1 MINFGL
7 KTFNETIKHSIII
20 YWLFHEIRL
29 HLSFIGIPFIWL
41 IEFCECLG
49 ITRYTFRITYIWKI
63 NSIWLPFRNQ
73 SLFHE
78 AITIICHLKSFPY
91 YRFYILKLI
100 LFMDKQKLCS
110 FATLHKFLFYHCLRS
125 LSLWFDCMT
134 NQLVVVSFDL
144 LRRTPD
150 FIRLIKF
157 YDFVKQL
164 RVSLVRHNMM
174 YTGNQRRYKCNLLIK
189 TTEKL
194 STHNWRSRH
203 ETCLRRFYR

>member
-29 HLSFIGIPFIWL
+29 HLTFLGIPFIWW
-41 IEFCECLG
+41 IQFNEFLG

-100 LFMDKQKLCS
+100 LSEWINKNCAVL
-110 FATLHKFLFYHCLRS
+110 LHCTNFYFSIVL
-125 LSLWFDCMT
+125 
-134 NQLVVVSFDL
+134 DL
-144 LRRTPD
+144 YRCD
-150 FIRLIKF
+150 LIAW
-157 YDFVKQL
+157 QI
-164 RVSLVRHNMM
+164 S
-174 YTGNQRRYKCNLLIK
+174 
-189 TTEKL
+189 
-194 STHNWRSRH
+194 
-203 ETCLRRFYR
+203 